1 MVIVWGLGIAL
12 LIILCCV
19 FIDDAARPRTDAG
32 TVLTA
37 ALPVLRSQPESRPRL
52 PVKFGRNLIFRR
64 PGTSDRFTRE
74 RRAR

>member
-12 LIILCCV
+12 LIIFRCV
-19 FIDDAARPRTDAG
+19 SIDDAARPRTDAG

-37 ALPVLRSQPESRPRL
+37 ALLVLRGQPESRPCL
-52 PVKFGRNLIFRR
+52 PVFGRNLLFRR

-74 RRAR
+74 RRAK